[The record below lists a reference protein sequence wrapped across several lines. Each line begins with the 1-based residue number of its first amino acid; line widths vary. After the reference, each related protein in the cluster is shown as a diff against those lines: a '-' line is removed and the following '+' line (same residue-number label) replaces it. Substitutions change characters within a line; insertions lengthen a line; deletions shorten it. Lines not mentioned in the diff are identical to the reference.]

1 MEVRKNDNTFE
12 EYSPMKVMHGICEA
26 YASTNEKCPDG
37 LISSLVKN
45 LFIYDKISSEEIRRQ
60 VEEALMSVK
69 KKGARA

>member
-45 LFIYDKISSEEIRRQ
+45 LFIYDKI
-60 VEEALMSVK
+60 
-69 KKGARA
+69 